1 MIQRPGIFLDMQVP
15 EWEFVE
21 LLRDYLEV
29 HATLSSLFDHFR
41 LGRPCFEEVAA
52 LVGDSDSCLL
62 FRLKERCHALFR
74 ADSASE
80 VAVRREALFD
90 LAVGSLFHESMKL
103 RENLYQQEVYAPKVE
118 LLLRSAPE
126 ATGTLNSESFERL
139 KCVGMERTREAMLE
153 AQNLLLR
160 TRNSLKELLAASAGN
175 GLMMRFI
182 VANPERVKQVF
193 EADVSELLNEISGDP
208 VQGYR
213 ESFHS
218 YLRSAFYDEAIECL
232 RSAPPPVRSAP
243 DLEDML
249 HYARGMSMFQAGRY
263 AQSLESLDA
272 WKKGPGAPAEQEY
285 AAFASAAISRI
296 HNLVEESERGVLTEK
311 ARRLRQRFEGWVG
324 SSESGSRGRGDD
336 DRG

>member
-1 MIQRPGIFLDMQVP
+1 MQVS
-15 EWEFVE
+15 EWQFVE
-21 LLRDYLEV
+21 LLRDYCEV
-29 HATLSSLFDHFR
+29 HVSLIRLFDHFR
-41 LGRPCFEEVAA
+41 MGRPCFEEVAE
-52 LVGDSDSCLL
+52 LVGDSDSRRL

-74 ADSASE
+74 TDSASA
-80 VAVRREALFD
+80 VAVRREAIFD

-118 LLLRSAPE
+118 ALLRSDPE
-126 ATGTLNSESFERL
+126 GATELTSKAFERV
-139 KCVGMERTREAMLE
+139 KRVGTERTREAMLE

-182 VANPERVKQVF
+182 IANPERVKQVF
-193 EADVSELLNEISGDP
+193 EVDVSELINEISGDP

-232 RSAPPPVRSAP
+232 KLAPPQVRAAP

-249 HYARGMSMFQAGRY
+249 HFARGMSMFQAGRY
-263 AQSLESLDA
+263 AESLESLDA
-272 WKKGPGAPAEQEY
+272 WEKGPGAPAEREY
-285 AAFASAAISRI
+285 AALASAAISRI
-296 HNLVEESERGVLTEK
+296 HNLVDEPERDVLTEK
-311 ARRLRQRFEGWVG
+311 ARRLERRFKGWAGRSEGG
-324 SSESGSRGRGDD
+324 
-336 DRG
+336 